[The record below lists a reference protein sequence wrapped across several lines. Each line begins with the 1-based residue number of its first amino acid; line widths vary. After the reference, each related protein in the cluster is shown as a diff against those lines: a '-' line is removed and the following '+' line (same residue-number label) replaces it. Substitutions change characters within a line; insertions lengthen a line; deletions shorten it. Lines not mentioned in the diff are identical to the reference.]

1 MSAATDNL
9 DPQEIAKFSRLA
21 SRWWDPAGECKP
33 LHAMNP
39 VRANYIDGQSAVAEK
54 NLLDVGCGGGLLAEA
69 MAQRGAVVTAIDLS
83 EEALQVAK
91 LHALESQLNIDYQ
104 LSSAEA
110 FAEAHPQSFDVV
122 ACLEMLEHVP
132 DPASVVKACAQLV
145 APGGAVYFS
154 TLNRTAQ
161 AYGLAVLGA
170 EYLLKLLPKG
180 THDYQ
185 RFIRPSE
192 LASWCREAGLIV
204 RDISG
209 LAYNPITQAFRLSG
223 RDVEVNYL
231 VYCQKPL

>member
-1 MSAATDNL
+1 MATSSNM

-33 LHAMNP
+33 LHIMNP
-39 VRANYIDGQSAVAEK
+39 VRANYIDGQTAVAEK
-54 NLLDVGCGGGLLAEA
+54 RLLDIGCGGGLLAEA
-69 MAQRGAVVTAIDLS
+69 MAQRGAEVTAIDLS
-83 EEALQVAK
+83 AEALQIAK
-91 LHALESQLNIDYQ
+91 LHALESQLSIDYQ

-110 FAEAHPQSFDVV
+110 FAQTQPQSFDVV
-122 ACLEMLEHVP
+122 TCLEMLEHVP
-132 DPASVVKACAQLV
+132 DPASVIKAAADLT

-170 EYLLKLLPKG
+170 EYLLKMLPKG

-192 LASWCREAGLIV
+192 LAGWCRDAGLLV
-204 RDISG
+204 RDITG
-209 LAYNPITQAFRLSG
+209 LTYNPITQSFRLSG
-223 RDVEVNYL
+223 RDLDVNYL
-231 VYCQKPL
+231 VFCQKPL

>member
-1 MSAATDNL
+1 MATPNM

-33 LHAMNP
+33 LHLMNP

-54 NLLDVGCGGGLLAEA
+54 KLLDIGCGGGLLAEA
-69 MAQRGAVVTAIDLS
+69 MAQRGAQVTAIDLS
-83 EEALQVAK
+83 EEALQVAR
-91 LHALESQLNIDYQ
+91 LHALESQLSIDYQ
-104 LSSAEA
+104 LTGAEA
-110 FAEAHPQSFDVV
+110 FAEAHSGQFDLVT
-122 ACLEMLEHVP
+122 CLEMLEHVP
-132 DPASVVKACAQLV
+132 EPASVVQAAATLC

-161 AYGLAVLGA
+161 AYGLAVVGA

-192 LASWCREAGLIV
+192 LAAMCRQAGLIV
-204 RDISG
+204 RDITGIS
-209 LAYNPITQAFRLSG
+209 YNPITQSFRLSG
-223 RDVEVNYL
+223 RDVDVNYL

>member
-110 FAEAHPQSFDVV
+110 FAEAHPQAFDVV

-192 LASWCREAGLIV
+192 LASWPCEPCNA
-204 RDISG
+204 S
-209 LAYNPITQAFRLSG
+209 
-223 RDVEVNYL
+223 
-231 VYCQKPL
+231 

>member
-1 MSAATDNL
+1 MATPNM

-33 LHAMNP
+33 LHLMNP

-54 NLLDVGCGGGLLAEA
+54 TLLDIGCGGGLLAEA
-69 MAQRGAVVTAIDLS
+69 MAQRGAQVTAIDLS
-83 EEALQVAK
+83 EEALQVAR
-91 LHALESQLNIDYQ
+91 LHALESALSIDYQ

-110 FAEAHPQSFDVV
+110 FAQTHPQAFDLVT
-122 ACLEMLEHVP
+122 CLEMLEHVP
-132 DPASVVKACAQLV
+132 EPDSVVAAAAALC

-161 AYGLAVLGA
+161 AYGMAVVGA

-192 LASWCREAGLIV
+192 LAAMCRKAGLLV
-204 RDISG
+204 RDITG
-209 LAYNPITQAFRLSG
+209 LSYNPITQSFRLSG
-223 RDVEVNYL
+223 RDVDVNYL